1 MATYRRIVVPID
13 GSATSLR
20 GLSEAIALAKRE
32 RARIFLVHV
41 LDEFFVLAAPE
52 AAVYSEKA
60 IEDLQR
66 GGRRVLERAEARVRA
81 AGLQASTVMPETV
94 GGRAADE
101 IVRQAKK
108 LKADLIVIGTHGRR
122 GIKRLALGSDAEQVV
137 RTAGVPVL
145 VVRAA
150 R

>member
-1 MATYRRIVVPID
+1 MATYRKILVPVD

-20 GLSEAIALAKRE
+20 GLSEAIDLAKRE
-32 RARIFLVHV
+32 RARICLVHV

-52 AAVYSEKA
+52 TAVYSDRV
-60 IEDLQR
+60 IETLQR
-66 GGRRVLERAEARVRA
+66 GGRRVLDKAAARVRA
-81 AGLQASTVMPETV
+81 AGLQVSSVMPETV
-94 GGRAADE
+94 GGRAGDE

-108 LKADLIVIGTHGRR
+108 LKADLIVLGTHGRR

-137 RTAGVPVL
+137 RNAPVPVL

>member
-1 MATYRRIVVPID
+1 MATYRRILVPVD

-20 GLSEAIALAKRE
+20 GLSEAIDLAKRE
-32 RARIFLVHV
+32 RARICLVHV

-52 AAVYSEKA
+52 TAVYSDRV
-60 IEDLQR
+60 IETLQR
-66 GGRRVLERAEARVRA
+66 GGRRVLDKAAARVRA
-81 AGLQASTVMPETV
+81 AGLQVSSVMPETV
-94 GGRAADE
+94 GGRAGDE

-108 LKADLIVIGTHGRR
+108 LKADLIVLGTHGRR

-137 RTAGVPVL
+137 RNAPVPVL

>member
-1 MATYRRIVVPID
+1 MATYRRILVPVD

-20 GLSEAIALAKRE
+20 GLAEAIALAKRE
-32 RARIFLVHV
+32 RARIMLVHV
-41 LDEFFVLAAPE
+41 LDELFILAAPE
-52 AAVYSEKA
+52 ATLYSDKV

-66 GGRRVLERAEARVRA
+66 GGRRILDKAEARVRA
-81 AGLQASTVMPETV
+81 AGVPVSTVMPETV

-108 LKADLIVIGTHGRR
+108 LKAELIVIGTHGRR

-137 RTAGVPVL
+137 RNASVPVL
-145 VVRAA
+145 VVRAS

>member
-1 MATYRRIVVPID
+1 MAAYRRILVPVD

-52 AAVYSEKA
+52 AAAYSESV

-81 AGLQASTVMPETV
+81 AGLQVSSVMPETV
-94 GGRAADE
+94 GGRAGDE
-101 IVRQAKK
+101 IVRQAKR

-137 RTAGVPVL
+137 RNASAPVL

>member
-1 MATYRRIVVPID
+1 MAAYRRILVPVD

-41 LDEFFVLAAPE
+41 LDELFVLAAPE
-52 AAVYSEKA
+52 AAVYSETV

-81 AGLQASTVMPETV
+81 AGLQVSSVMPETV
-94 GGRAADE
+94 GGRAGDE

-122 GIKRLALGSDAEQVV
+122 GIKRLALGSDAEQVM
-137 RTAGVPVL
+137 RNASVPVL

>member
-1 MATYRRIVVPID
+1 MAAYRRILVPVD

-20 GLSEAIALAKRE
+20 GLSEAVALAKRE
-32 RARIFLVHV
+32 RGRIFLVHV

-52 AAVYSEKA
+52 AAVYSESV

-81 AGLQASTVMPETV
+81 AGLQVSSVMPETV
-94 GGRAADE
+94 GGRAGDE

-137 RTAGVPVL
+137 RNAPVPVL